1 MRLIST
7 RALRPGM
14 VMATT
19 VYNVRGNA
27 LIQRNVAITDRM
39 IYRLQELNIQYVY
52 IEDSLSAG
60 IMATETVPTRVRQEA
75 VTGIEAV
82 FRRIDETKV
91 PKNLVVLEDS
101 ARQLKSIIDVVL
113 KEIKGNDDLLT
124 VLTDVFTYDSYV
136 FHHSFNVTLYTLSIG
151 IELRLSPRQLEELGI
166 GAILHDVGKM
176 LVSEEILMKPGKLT
190 EEEFEE
196 VQKHTEHGF
205 DILRKLQS
213 VSLMVAHC
221 AYQHHE
227 RLDGSGYPRGL
238 KGDDIHPFAKIIAVA
253 DVFDAM
259 TSNRVYRKAMLPHE
273 ALEILFAGSGTLFD
287 KNVVEAFRRSVAIYP
302 NGMVVELNDG
312 KKGIVTD
319 QNKGLT
325 ERPVIRVL
333 EDKGEMLTSPYELD
347 MKHELDKVII
357 GFDPDYEPE
366 TSKIK

>member
-19 VYNVRGNA
+19 VYNVRGHA
-27 LIQRNVAITDRM
+27 LIQQNVAITERM

-52 IEDSLSAG
+52 IEDSLSNGIKVTESVPSKVRHEAVAG
-60 IMATETVPTRVRQEA
+60 IEEVFSRINEA
-75 VTGIEAV
+75 
-82 FRRIDETKV
+82 KM
-91 PKNLVVLEDS
+91 PQNLLVLADS
-101 ARQLKSIIDVVL
+101 AKQLKQIIDVVL
-113 KEIKGNDDLLT
+113 KEVKGNDELLT

-151 IELRLSPRQLEELGI
+151 IELNLSQKQLEELGI

-176 LVSEEILMKPGKLT
+176 LVSEDILMKPGKLT
-190 EEEFEE
+190 EDEFME
-196 VQKHTEHGF
+196 VKKHTEHGF

-213 VSLMVAHC
+213 VSLLVAHC

-273 ALEILFAGSGTLFD
+273 ALEILYAGSGSLFD
-287 KNVVEAFRRSVAIYP
+287 MNVIEAFRRSVAIYP

-312 KKGIVTD
+312 KKGIVTG

-325 ERPVIRVL
+325 DRPVIRVIE
-333 EDKGEMLTSPYELD
+333 EDGEELYSPYELD
-347 MKHELDKVII
+347 LQSELDKVIV
-357 GFDPDYEPE
+357 GFDAEYEPAAA
-366 TSKIK
+366 KIK